1 MSLQNRP
8 KKESDIL
15 AHCQNVQDFFVKNKI
30 KLGIAESC
38 TGGLLS
44 SFITALP
51 GSSKYFEGAIVS
63 YSGAIKEALLSV
75 PKHTMQSLGQVSEP
89 VALAMARGAKE
100 QLMTQWAVSITGIAG
115 PTGGSVDKPVGT
127 VCFAVVG
134 PGFARSVTKRFESR
148 ERTQIQW
155 EAANFALEILIGA
168 TQGKIN

>member
-1 MSLQNRP
+1 M

-15 AHCQNVQDFFVKNKI
+15 LLCQKLQDRFI
-30 KLGIAESC
+30 AQRLKLGIAESC

-51 GSSKYFEGAIVS
+51 GSSKYFEGAVIS
-63 YSGAIKEALLSV
+63 YSGNLKEKILNV
-75 PKHTMQSLGQVSEP
+75 PKHLMQSLGQVSEP

-100 QLMTQWAVSITGIAG
+100 QLMTHWAVSVTGIAG

-127 VCFAVVG
+127 VCFAAVG
-134 PGFARSVTKRFESR
+134 PGFARTLTKRFECR

-155 EAANFALEILIGA
+155 EATNFALEFLNDV
-168 TQGKIN
+168 TQSKN